1 MPTPI
6 TFQIALDKILKSEGG
21 YVNDPNDPGGET
33 NLGISK
39 RAYPNVDIAALT
51 PETVA
56 PLYKRDYWDK
66 IDGDNLPSPLNYVA
80 LDCAVNQG
88 VGEAAILMR
97 ASSNAGALLR
107 LRLARYRQSSNWGKY
122 GAGWAARL
130 VDVAS
135 FALDSVV
142 TTTVV

>member
-6 TFQIALDKILKSEGG
+6 TFQIALTKVLSSEGG
-21 YVNDPNDPGGET
+21 YVNDPSDPGGET

-39 RAYPNVDIAALT
+39 RAYPNVDIKSLT

-56 PLYKRDYWDK
+56 PIYKRDYWDR
-66 IDGDNLPSPLNYVA
+66 IAGDSLPSPLNYVA
-80 LDCAVNQG
+80 FDCAVNQG

-97 ASSNAGALLR
+97 AASSVAGLLR
-107 LRLARYRQSSNWGKY
+107 LRLARYRQSSNWAKY
-122 GAGWAARL
+122 GAGWASRL

-142 TTTVV
+142 

>member
-21 YVNDPNDPGGET
+21 YVNDPSDPGGET

-39 RAYPNVDIAALT
+39 RAYPNVDIKSLT

-56 PLYKRDYWDK
+56 PLYKRDYWDRL
-66 IDGDNLPSPLNYVA
+66 DADNLPSPLNYVA
-80 LDCAVNQG
+80 FDCAVNQG
-88 VGEAAILMR
+88 PGEAAILMR
-97 ASSNAGALLR
+97 ASKSAGALLR
-107 LRLARYRQSSNWGKY
+107 LRLDRYRHSPNWGKY
-122 GAGWAARL
+122 GSGWASRL

-135 FALDSVV
+135 FALDSLI
-142 TTTVV
+142 

>member
-1 MPTPI
+1 MTPI
-6 TFQIALDKILKSEGG
+6 TFQLALNQLLKSEGG

-39 RAYPNVDIAALT
+39 RAYPHLDIAALT

-56 PLYKRDYWDK
+56 PIYKKDFWDR
-66 IDGDNLPSPLNYVA
+66 IAGDSLPSPLNYIA
-80 LDCAVNQG
+80 FDCAVNQG

-97 ASSNAGALLR
+97 AASNAGALLR
-107 LRLARYRQSSNWGKY
+107 LRLARYRQSPHWDRF
-122 GAGWAARL
+122 GAGWASRL

-135 FALDSVV
+135 FVLDSLI
-142 TTTVV
+142 

>member
-6 TFQIALDKILKSEGG
+6 TFQIALTKVLSSEGG
-21 YVNDPNDPGGET
+21 YVNDSSDPGGET

-39 RAYPNVDIAALT
+39 RAYPNVDIKSLT

-56 PLYKRDYWDK
+56 PIYKRDYWDR
-66 IDGDNLPSPLNYVA
+66 IAGDNLPSPLNYVA
-80 LDCAVNQG
+80 FDCAVNQG
-88 VGEAAILMR
+88 VGEAAVLMR
-97 ASSNAGALLR
+97 AASSVSGLLR
-107 LRLARYRQSSNWGKY
+107 LRLDRYRHSPQWSKY
-122 GAGWAARL
+122 GAGWAGRL

-142 TTTVV
+142 